1 MKKCEKYKKRFS
13 HSFSRNF
20 QFHRRDPITDK
31 MHLLCGSFW
40 LEDCRSSIYFSVD
53 PLSQRLW
60 HAPYFTVQCDLLCE
74 NTKIKKEN
82 DGLLIDLDSFR
93 LLFTKIWAPLSWFS
107 TDEFWAK
114 TFRFLRYSRKMLPF
128 QLATFWYVLQILWHH
143 LSFFYWLQYSDG
155 KGWTETF
162 FRVMVKFSNFEKK
175 YCLVIQYQKFIL
187 KCNS

>member
-1 MKKCEKYKKRFS
+1 MLLI
-13 HSFSRNF
+13 SR
-20 QFHRRDPITDK
+20 
-31 MHLLCGSFW
+31 C
-40 LEDCRSSIYFSVD
+40 SVTC
-53 PLSQRLW
+53 
-60 HAPYFTVQCDLLCE
+60 YV
-74 NTKIKKEN
+74 KIQKSKKEN
-82 DGLLIDLDSFR
+82 GLLIDLDSFR
-93 LLFTKIWAPLSWFS
+93 LLFTQIWAPLSRFS